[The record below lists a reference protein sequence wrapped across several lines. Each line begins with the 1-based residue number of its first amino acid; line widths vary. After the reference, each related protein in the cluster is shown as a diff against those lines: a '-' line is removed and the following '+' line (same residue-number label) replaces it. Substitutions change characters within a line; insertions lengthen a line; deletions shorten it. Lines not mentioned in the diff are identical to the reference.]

1 MKKTLRIFG
10 AFLALVSLTACQDL
24 GSEITAN
31 EAKAKQAAILN
42 PPEDKVP
49 HAYTITVKE
58 TIKISASGESSGNM
72 DGTVTM
78 KTGYDMDKLFLF
90 EQIDS
95 VENSGGQ
102 KETEKGTRWAYYKD
116 GYFHEVSS
124 DKDGKNTGTKAQMTE
139 AEAKVAFQAYLGE
152 SELAEADIE
161 NITDGIGSLAGNI
174 EGAVA
179 GLKIESSEKWYS
191 KGDGNL
197 SYQAKQKGS
206 SNANGVKINYS
217 FNCLVT
223 INDYMLS
230 NLSYKIDYSGSGQG
244 YTAALK
250 LNASMS
256 GSKSCAV
263 SYPTYTLVS

>member
-1 MKKTLRIFG
+1 MKKSLRIFG

-31 EAKAKQAAILN
+31 EAQAKQAAILN

-49 HAYTITVKE
+49 HAYTITIKE

-124 DKDGKNTGTKAQMTE
+124 DKDGKNTGTKTQMTE
-139 AEAKVAFQAYLGE
+139 AEAKVEFKTYLAS

-197 SYQAKQKGS
+197 KKKKKKKGS
-206 SNANGVKINYS
+206 SNANGVKVNYS

-244 YTAALK
+244 YKAALK

>member
-31 EAKAKQAAILN
+31 EAQAKQAAILN

-49 HAYTITVKE
+49 HAYTITIKE
-58 TIKISASGESSGNM
+58 TIKISASGESSGN
-72 DGTVTM
+72 

-124 DKDGKNTGTKAQMTE
+124 DKDGKNTGTKTQMTE
-139 AEAKVAFQAYLGE
+139 AEAKVEFKTYLAS

-206 SNANGVKINYS
+206 SNANGVKVNYS

-244 YTAALK
+244 YKAALK